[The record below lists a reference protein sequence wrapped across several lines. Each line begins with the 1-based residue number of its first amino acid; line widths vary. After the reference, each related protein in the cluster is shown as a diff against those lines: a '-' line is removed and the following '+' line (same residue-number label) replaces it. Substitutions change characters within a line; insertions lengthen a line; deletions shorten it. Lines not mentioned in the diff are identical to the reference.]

1 MRPPVVTAI
10 STGTAVV
17 HCIIGFWRWFIR
29 LIRLVNL
36 EREVVLVQYSVAIVF
51 SPSYTLS
58 LLFYSHVSRNH
69 NSRNHK
75 SQHSLSVAMLLA
87 WHPTPRTAFG
97 IRRVRG
103 GLDVPHCILS
113 DRLIYYLQR
122 WCVKRL
128 KSRIRRGRCL
138 PPGKLSVGQFVRS
151 DNDEVSFMSY
161 LDRLAEVGPVRRLGE
176 LPPQGRL
183 GPCYLWERWII
194 SPSPLRRSW
203 NCP

>member
-128 KSRIRRGRCL
+128 KSRKSYSSG
-138 PPGKLSVGQFVRS
+138 SVPAPWQT
-151 DNDEVSFMSY
+151 
-161 LDRLAEVGPVRRLGE
+161 VRRAVC
-176 LPPQGRL
+176 QKRQ
-183 GPCYLWERWII
+183 
-194 SPSPLRRSW
+194 RRSQFYVIS
-203 NCP
+203 